1 LFLDSDLEHTPAPRQ
16 LRNKTYVPVFY
27 RANKIWVQV

>member
-1 LFLDSDLEHTPAPRQ
+1 MDFYIALY

-27 RANKIWVQV
+27 RGNKIWVQVRVRMF